1 MSRICCLTNKG
12 VAVVRVAQSK
22 FKKVTVLDCLS
33 STKFE
38 NTANELATKS
48 GNSFWNGAV
57 GQIKAVKSG
66 GNHLKVQVV
75 FPATPY
81 AQPLKSVGIR
91 ILAEGDNRPYI
102 LYAETDGNSAVT
114 LGSEV
119 TCEYDLPINVPVA
132 TIEPEGDYPDPEACG
147 SSIEYDSNSKK
158 IIMKNAEGE
167 TLSEIDA
174 TAFIKDGM
182 LSSVTVSDG
191 YMNFIFNTDAGKET
205 ISIPLT
211 DFFDPSLYYTKA
223 DIDGGYLNNVSY
235 NSANNTLTFSSE
247 DGTRTVNIN
256 LD

>member
-1 MSRICCLTNKG
+1 MSRIQVLTNRG
-12 VAVVRVAQSK
+12 VSVVRAAQSK
-22 FKKVTVLDCLS
+22 FKKVTVLDAVT
-33 STKFE
+33 STHFE

-48 GNSFWNGAV
+48 GTWYNGAV

-66 GNHLKVQVV
+66 GNHLKVQVT

-102 LYAETDGNSAVT
+102 LYAESDGNSGVT

-119 TCEYDLPINVPVA
+119 TCEYEIPINVDVQ
-132 TIEPEGDYPDPEACG
+132 TIKPEGEYPDAEACG

-158 IIMKNAEGE
+158 IELKNAEGK
-167 TLSEIDA
+167 TLSELDA

-182 LSSVTVSDG
+182 VNNVAIVDNNLVVT
-191 YMNFIFNTDAGKET
+191 FNTDAGKEA
-205 ISIPLT
+205 INIPMSS
-211 DFFDPSLYYTKA
+211 FFDASAYYTKEQ
-223 DIDGGYLNNVSY
+223 IDSGYLNKVSY
-235 NSANNTLTFSSE
+235 NSGTNSLDFASE
-247 DGTRTVNIN
+247 DGTRTVSVS

>member
-1 MSRICCLTNKG
+1 MKITVLTNRG
-12 VAVVRVAQSK
+12 VSVVRAAQAK
-22 FKKVTVLDCLS
+22 FKKVTVLDAVT
-33 STKFE
+33 STHFE

-48 GNSFWNGAV
+48 GSWWNGAT
-57 GQIKAVKSG
+57 GQISAVKSG

-102 LYAETDGNSAVT
+102 LYAESDGNCAVT

-119 TCEYDLPINVPVA
+119 TCEYDLPINVPIA

-147 SSIEYDSNSKK
+147 SSIEYDSNAKK
-158 IIMKNAEGE
+158 IIMKNAEGD

-182 LSSVTVSDG
+182 LSSVTVSEG

-223 DIDGGYLNNVSY
+223 DIDGGYLNQVSY
-235 NSANNTLTFSSE
+235 NSATNTLTFSSE
-247 DGTRTVNIN
+247 DGQRTVNIN

>member
-1 MSRICCLTNKG
+1 MSRIQVLTNRG
-12 VAVVRVAQSK
+12 VSVVRAAQSK
-22 FKKVTVLDCLS
+22 FKKVTVLDAVT
-33 STKFE
+33 STHFE
-38 NTANELATKS
+38 NTATELATKS
-48 GNSFWNGAV
+48 GTWYNGAV

-66 GNHLKVQVV
+66 GNHLKVQVT

-102 LYAETDGNSAVT
+102 LYAESDGNSAVT

-119 TCEYDLPINVPVA
+119 TCEYDLPINVGIHTV
-132 TIEPEGDYPDPEACG
+132 EPEGDYPDAEACG

-158 IIMKNAEGE
+158 IELKNIEGK

-182 LSSVTVSDG
+182 VNNVAIVDNNLVVT
-191 YMNFIFNTDAGKET
+191 FNTDAGKEA
-205 ISIPLT
+205 ISIPMSS
-211 DFFDPSLYYTKA
+211 FFDASAYYTKA
-223 DIDGGYLNNVSY
+223 EVDGSFLNQVTY
-235 NSANNTLTFSSE
+235 NANTNSLDFASE
-247 DGTRTVNIN
+247 NGERTVSVS